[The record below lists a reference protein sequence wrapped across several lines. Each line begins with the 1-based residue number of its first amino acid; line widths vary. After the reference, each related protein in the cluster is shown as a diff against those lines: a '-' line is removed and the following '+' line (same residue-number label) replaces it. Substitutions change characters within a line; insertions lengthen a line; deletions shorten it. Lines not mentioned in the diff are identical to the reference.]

1 MRRADRLFEII
12 QYLRTRR
19 TVTTA
24 RRLAEEWE
32 ISERTVYRDIQ
43 DLMASGVPIEGEA
56 GVGYVLRRGFD
67 LPPLMFTRDE
77 IAALVAGARWV
88 QSWTDPQ
95 LGRAAAR
102 ALSKI
107 EVVAP
112 PALRECMPTMPL
124 FMPNSDNAA
133 KVAHTL
139 APIRQAID
147 AQCKLALRYTR
158 EDGTTTERAQCC
170 HSVAFSGAPRGRSP
184 RGASCATISAAF
196 ASTASAKYACWLSA
210 SLPRAAAACPI
221 IYATSVATT
230 RARRDPLHVGAE
242 QRDRTRVS
250 R

>member
-24 RRLAEEWE
+24 RRLADELEV
-32 ISERTVYRDIQ
+32 SERTVYRDIQ
-43 DLMASGVPIEGEA
+43 DLTASGVPIEGEA

-67 LPPLMFTRDE
+67 LPPLMFTREE

-112 PALRECMPTMPL
+112 PALRARMPTTPL
-124 FMPNSDNAA
+124 FMPDSANAA
-133 KVAHTL
+133 RLAHTL
-139 APIRQAID
+139 APIRDAID
-147 AQCKLALRYTR
+147 TQCKLALRYTR
-158 EDGTTTERAQCC
+158 EDGTATERTVLPLGCFFWGPVWTLAAWCELRDDFR
-170 HSVAFSGAPRGRSP
+170 SFRLDRIDEIRVLTERFPAASGRGLADYLRHVC
-184 RGASCATISAAF
+184 GD
-196 ASTASAKYACWLSA
+196 ASAS
-210 SLPRAAAACPI
+210 
-221 IYATSVATT
+221 
-230 RARRDPLHVGAE
+230 
-242 QRDRTRVS
+242 
-250 R
+250 

>member
-24 RRLAEEWE
+24 RRLADELE

-43 DLMASGVPIEGEA
+43 DLMASGVPIDGEA

-88 QSWTDPQ
+88 QTWTDPQ
-95 LGRAAAR
+95 LGRAAAQ

-107 EVVAP
+107 ETVAP
-112 PALRECMPTMPL
+112 AALRERMATTPL
-124 FMPNSDNAA
+124 FMPGSDNAA
-133 KVAHTL
+133 RVAHTL

-147 AQCKLALRYTR
+147 TQCKLALRYTR
-158 EDGTTTERAQCC
+158 EDGTTSERTVLPLGCFFWG
-170 HSVAFSGAPRGRSP
+170 SVWTLAAWCELRDDFRSFRLDRIGEIRVQVERFAAVSGRTLADYLRHVCRDHE
-184 RGASCATISAAF
+184 
-196 ASTASAKYACWLSA
+196 SA
-210 SLPRAAAACPI
+210 S
-221 IYATSVATT
+221 
-230 RARRDPLHVGAE
+230 
-242 QRDRTRVS
+242 
-250 R
+250 

>member
-19 TVTTA
+19 AVTTA
-24 RRLAEEWE
+24 RRLADELEV
-32 ISERTVYRDIQ
+32 SERTVYRDIQ

-67 LPPLMFTRDE
+67 LPPLMFTHDE

-112 PALRECMPTMPL
+112 PALRARMPTTPL
-124 FMPNSDNAA
+124 FMPDSANAA
-133 KVAHTL
+133 KLAHAL
-139 APIRQAID
+139 APIRHAID
-147 AQCKLALRYTR
+147 AQHKLALRYTR
-158 EDGTTTERAQCC
+158 EDGTTTERTVLPLGCFFWGPAWTLAAWCELRDD
-170 HSVAFSGAPRGRSP
+170 FRSF
-184 RGASCATISAAF
+184 RLDRIAEVRMTDERF
-196 ASTASAKYACWLSA
+196 
-210 SLPRAAAACPI
+210 AAASGRTLAD
-221 IYATSVATT
+221 YL
-230 RARRDPLHVGAE
+230 RRVCHDDTGAA
-242 QRDRTRVS
+242 
-250 R
+250 